1 MTLHSCLIKALK
13 VRGLQPQCCAVFRLH
28 PGQSRWAPTAA
39 RLKPKVRPEISHF
52 HYFVGFYLYVNVC
65 VYFSTSKKLRMD
77 WNTDSTSLIGQE
89 LLVEVLDH
97 VPLTTHNFVSV
108 RCTGNYSAPL
118 HTSKINVHAAS
129 FSFQVRKTYLK
140 LAFCDI
146 CQKFLLN
153 GFRCQTCCYKFHEH
167 CSTKVPTMCVD
178 WSNIRQLL

>member
-1 MTLHSCLIKALK
+1 
-13 VRGLQPQCCAVFRLH
+13 
-28 PGQSRWAPTAA
+28 
-39 RLKPKVRPEISHF
+39 
-52 HYFVGFYLYVNVC
+52 
-65 VYFSTSKKLRMD
+65 MD
-77 WNTDSTSLIGQE
+77 WNTDSTSLIGEE

-108 RCTGNYSAPL
+108 KSIYNILTNILPKMSLLKNSMNTYS
-118 HTSKINVHAAS
+118 V
-129 FSFQVRKTYLK
+129 FFQVRKTYLK

-153 GFRCQTCCYKFHEH
+153 GFRCQTCGYKFHEH